1 VTVSSEVREL
11 SRAGHLFTLVLVVIL
26 VILLGCGRVF
36 TVGTINVNAT
46 LDGTPWSGA
55 VDFTVKKSG
64 GGTDNSSAVPKSWSQ
79 MPTGTYTLHYNSGG
93 PSGATL
99 ASITPSATQ
108 TLSSAGTVTFTL
120 NFSSEVP
127 Q

>member
-1 VTVSSEVREL
+1 VTVSCEVREL
-11 SRAGHLFTLVLVVIL
+11 RRLGYLFLLILIVIL
-26 VILLGCGRVF
+26 VILPGCGRILTIG
-36 TVGTINVNAT
+36 TVNVNAT
-46 LDGTPWSGA
+46 LDGAPWAGA

-64 GGTDNSSAVPKSWSQ
+64 GGTDNFSAVPKSWPQ

-93 PSGATL
+93 PSGVTL

-108 TLSSAGTVTFTL
+108 TLSAGRTVTFTL
-120 NFSSEVP
+120 NFSSAVP